1 MNLIKWIKALLAT
14 NNKIQIEEIPV
25 PVTTMLPKK
34 KKYYAK
40 KNK

>member
-1 MNLIKWIKALLAT
+1 MNLIKCIKALLST
-14 NNKIQIEEIPV
+14 NKKIEIEEIPV

-40 KNK
+40 KKK